1 LIRNV
6 SKIVLCQLS
15 HDFTS
20 GIIITR
26 LIYILLLL
34 FLYALTLL
42 MITENLSNRQ
52 LIASFYEE
60 ITLLIKQKNART
72 LQIFLECHAH
82 FISSIYAILPSFYQS
97 DLSLLHLVYPSY

>member
-1 LIRNV
+1 
-6 SKIVLCQLS
+6 LCQLS

-26 LIYILLLL
+26 LIYILMLL

-52 LIASFYEE
+52 LIASFYEV
-60 ITLLIKQKNART
+60 ITLLIKQKNACT
-72 LQIFLECHAH
+72 HQIFLQCHAH
-82 FISSIYAILPSFYQS
+82 FISSIYAILLSFYQIY
-97 DLSLLHLVYPSY
+97 LLLLHLVYIYYSYL